1 MKKKIVVA
9 MSGGVDSS
17 VCALLLQEQG
27 YEVEGLFV
35 KNWDYGELGSDCP
48 NRIEF
53 EDAKR
58 VGELL
63 GINVVGRS
71 FVQEYQDRV
80 FKHFIAGLEKG
91 LTPNP
96 DILCNKEMKFNVF
109 MQEVKNMNSETIA
122 TGHYAKISK
131 INDEYILA
139 KPKDDDKNQTYFLH
153 ALNQKQLSNAMFPL
167 ADLTKKEVREI
178 ARKNNLPVS
187 EKKDSTGICFIG
199 KQKFDTFISNYI
211 KRVAGDIVDDKG
223 NKVGVH
229 TGLAGYTIGQRK
241 GLGIGGSKSG
251 DGSAWYVAKKDVKEN
266 KLYVVQDTNHP
277 YLMQKTI
284 KAIEFH
290 YISSIKPKINDKI
303 FAQIRYRQ
311 KPVLCIVKD
320 ISKDYLVVEFEKAQ
334 RASTSGQY
342 LVIYKDDYCLGGGII
357 MPLPVKK

>member
-35 KNWDYGELGSDCP
+35 KNWDYGELGSSCP

-53 EDAKR
+53 EDAKK
-58 VGELL
+58 VGKIL
-63 GINVVGRS
+63 GINVVGRD
-71 FVQEYQDRV
+71 FIKEYQERV
-80 FKHFIAGLEKG
+80 FTHFIKGLEKG

-109 MQEVKNMNSETIA
+109 MREVKAMNSEIIA
-122 TGHYAKISK
+122 TGHYAKIEK

-139 KPKDDDKNQTYFLH
+139 KPKDNDKDQTYFLH

-167 ADLTKKEVREI
+167 ADLTKKEVRNI
-178 ARKNNLPVS
+178 ARENNLPVS

-211 KRVAGDIVDDKG
+211 KRVAGDIIDDTGKI
-223 NKVGVH
+223 VGRH

-241 GLGIGGSKSG
+241 GLGIGGGHSKDDSP
-251 DGSAWYVAKKDVKEN
+251 WYVAKKDIKEN
-266 KLYVVQDTNHP
+266 KLLVVQDTNHP
-277 YLMQKTI
+277 YLMQKII
-284 KAIEFH
+284 KAQEFQ
-290 YISSIKPKINDKI
+290 YISSIKPKINDKL

-311 KPVLCIVKD
+311 KAVLCVVKD
-320 ISKDYLVVEFEKAQ
+320 IFKDNLIVEFDKPQ

-357 MPLPVKK
+357 Y

>member
-17 VCALLLQEQG
+17 VCALLLLQQG

-35 KNWDYGELGSDCP
+35 KNWDYGELGSECP
-48 NRIEF
+48 NKIEF
-53 EDAKR
+53 EDAKK
-58 VGELL
+58 VGKLL
-63 GINVVGRS
+63 GINVVGRD
-71 FVQEYQDRV
+71 FVKEYQERV
-80 FKHFIAGLEKG
+80 FKKFVEGLKKG

-109 MQEVKNMNSETIA
+109 MREVEAMNSDTIA
-122 TGHYAKISK
+122 TGHYAKIEK
-131 INDEYILA
+131 VHNQYLLA
-139 KPKDDDKNQTYFLH
+139 KPKDDDKDQTYFLH

-167 ADLTKKEVREI
+167 ADLTKKEVRNI
-178 ARKNNLPVS
+178 ARENNLAVS

-211 KRVAGDIVDDKG
+211 KRIAGDIVNEKG
-223 NKVGVH
+223 EKVGKH

-241 GLGIGGSKSG
+241 GLRIGGSQES
-251 DGSAWYVAKKDVKEN
+251 DGTPWYVAKKDIKEN
-266 KLYVVQDTNHP
+266 KLFVVQDTNHP
-277 YLMQKTI
+277 WLMSQTI
-284 KAIEFH
+284 KAQEFH

-311 KPVLCIVKD
+311 KAVLCVVKD
-320 ISKDYLVVEFEKAQ
+320 VSSDSLIVEFAEPQ

-342 LVIYKDDYCLGGGII
+342 LVIYKDGYCLGGGII
-357 MPLPVKK
+357 Y

>member
-35 KNWDYGELGSDCP
+35 KNWDYGELGSNCP
-48 NRIEF
+48 NKIEF
-53 EDAKR
+53 EDAKK
-58 VGELL
+58 VGALL

-80 FKHFIAGLEKG
+80 FSHFIEGLKKG

-109 MQEVKNMNSETIA
+109 MEEVRTMDSDTIA
-122 TGHYAKISK
+122 TGHYAKIGK
-131 INDEYILA
+131 VDDEYLLT
-139 KPKDDDKNQTYFLH
+139 KPKSDDKDQTYFLH
-153 ALNQKQLSNAMFPL
+153 ALNQEQLSHAMFPL
-167 ADLTKKEVREI
+167 ADLTKPEVRDI

-199 KQKFDTFISNYI
+199 KQKFDSFIGNYI

-223 NKVGVH
+223 KKVGRH

-241 GLGIGGSKSG
+241 GLGIGGSQSG
-251 DGSAWYVAKKDVKEN
+251 DGSPWYVAKKNVKEN
-266 KLYVVQDTNHP
+266 KLIVVQDTNHP
-277 YLMQKTI
+277 FLMQKTI

-311 KPVLCIVKD
+311 KPALCVIKD
-320 ISKDYLVVEFEKAQ
+320 ISNDYLIVEFEQPQ

-342 LVIYKDDYCLGGGII
+342 LVIYRDGYCLGGGII
-357 MPLPVKK
+357 C